1 MGRFLYKIGRLRRYH
16 EHFTEKKI
24 FRNLYT
30 KYPFFYFFIVKITP
44 YLSAP
49 SLMSVGIK
57 KMNFFNFLMYSAL
70 VSLIV
75 KTVYVGMGYLGS
87 VSISQLE
94 RFLDGRKMGMIYI
107 LGGII
112 LFLSIKRCY
121 KKTSSMIT
129 KKIKKKTEE

>member
-1 MGRFLYKIGRLRRYH
+1 MGRCLHRITRLYRHH
-16 EHFTEKKI
+16 ERFTEKKL
-24 FRNLYT
+24 FKNLYT

-57 KMNFFNFLMYSAL
+57 KMNFFKFLMYSTL

-121 KKTSSMIT
+121 KKVSKIIT
-129 KKIKKKTEE
+129 KKIRKKTEE